1 MTRLSAS
8 SCTFIWQLVALSWGV
23 TSYSSSGNPFEMAFV
38 IVFFMRDVLIETEP
52 NERREGVL
60 KILLE
65 SALAIFLSSSA
76 TLVMLLVSRFLAV
89 KCIAF

>member
-1 MTRLSAS
+1 
-8 SCTFIWQLVALSWGV
+8 
-23 TSYSSSGNPFEMAFV
+23 
-38 IVFFMRDVLIETEP
+38 VLIETEP